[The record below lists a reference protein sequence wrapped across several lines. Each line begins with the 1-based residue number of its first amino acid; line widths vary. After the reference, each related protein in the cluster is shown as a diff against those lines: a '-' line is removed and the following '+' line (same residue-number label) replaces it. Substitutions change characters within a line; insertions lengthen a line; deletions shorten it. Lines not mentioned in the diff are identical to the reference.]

1 MSQIGNSSPLA
12 PFRISNYRN
21 LWFSDVLS
29 LWSFEMETLIMSWY
43 VLVQTDSALMVG
55 IVNALRFLG
64 TLISP
69 VLGVF
74 VDRLSKRDV
83 IVAMRVVFAVV
94 AISIVAIDYFDA
106 LQVWHLF
113 IAAGVSGLLR
123 APEMVVR
130 QSLIADSVPR
140 ELLVK
145 AIGLNR
151 ITMDSSKAVG
161 AVVGAGAMV
170 AGGIGNAYLIIAL
183 MYLGSIASSLRI
195 KALARALRE
204 RTSALKELWSGV
216 EHIRESPVLTGLMGI
231 AFFANLT
238 AFPLTQG
245 FLPMYARDVFGLG
258 EVGLAQ
264 FIASGAIGALVGSV
278 AVGLLPNRH
287 PARTMLGGII
297 LWHFFLL
304 GFAIA
309 PNLLSAHV
317 LMFLGGLTS
326 SFGMIAVAGLLLGR
340 AHPDFRGRVMGVRM
354 LAVYGLPI
362 GLLVG
367 GAMIEAIGVRET
379 LVCFAGV
386 GLLAFAFE
394 SIRWGARVRRDPES
408 TGVN

>member
-161 AVVGAGAMV
+161 AVAGAGAMV
-170 AGGIGNAYLIIAL
+170 AVGIGNAYLI
-183 MYLGSIASSLRI
+183 S
-195 KALARALRE
+195 AR
-204 RTSALKELWSGV
+204 
-216 EHIRESPVLTGLMGI
+216 M
-231 AFFANLT
+231 
-238 AFPLTQG
+238 
-245 FLPMYARDVFGLG
+245 
-258 EVGLAQ
+258 
-264 FIASGAIGALVGSV
+264 
-278 AVGLLPNRH
+278 
-287 PARTMLGGII
+287 
-297 LWHFFLL
+297 
-304 GFAIA
+304 
-309 PNLLSAHV
+309 
-317 LMFLGGLTS
+317 
-326 SFGMIAVAGLLLGR
+326 
-340 AHPDFRGRVMGVRM
+340 
-354 LAVYGLPI
+354 
-362 GLLVG
+362 
-367 GAMIEAIGVRET
+367 
-379 LVCFAGV
+379 
-386 GLLAFAFE
+386 
-394 SIRWGARVRRDPES
+394 
-408 TGVN
+408 